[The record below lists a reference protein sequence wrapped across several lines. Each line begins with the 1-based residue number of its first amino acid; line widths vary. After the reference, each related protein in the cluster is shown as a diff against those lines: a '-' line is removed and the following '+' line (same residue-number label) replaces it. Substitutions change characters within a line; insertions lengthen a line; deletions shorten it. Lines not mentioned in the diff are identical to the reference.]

1 MRKKNKRAR
10 QIRLFLF
17 FGLIL
22 TLFIILV
29 VSTVGHQEFNAP
41 HKLALEVIGTA
52 QYGINRITGSIKNG
66 WENYSALINVR
77 EENARL
83 REELQ
88 KHKAI
93 NNEYREAAAANV
105 RLAKL
110 LDMKE
115 TLPAPALTA
124 EIIGGDPS
132 QWFKTVII
140 DRGSSD
146 GIQSG
151 MPAVT
156 VDGVVGQ
163 VINVSP
169 NFAKVLLAN
178 DPNSAIAGLIQETR
192 VQGIIKG
199 GGPRFHME
207 YVLNSNEVSE
217 GDRIVTSGIGG
228 VFPKGVPIGTV
239 SKVEKSGRGMFQEI
253 EIEPAVD
260 FSQLEYLIIVMK
272 KDPLAKE

>member
-17 FGLIL
+17 FGLL
-22 TLFIILV
+22 LALFIVLI
-29 VSTVGHQEFNAP
+29 VSTVGRQEFNAP

-52 QYGINRITGSIKNG
+52 QYAMTRMTGSFKNG
-66 WENYSALINVR
+66 WRNYTALINVR

-88 KHKAI
+88 KHKAV
-93 NNEYREAAAANV
+93 NNEYREAVATNV

-110 LDMKE
+110 LEMKE
-115 TLPAPALTA
+115 TLPAPTLTA
-124 EIIGGDPS
+124 EIIGVDPS
-132 QWFKTVII
+132 QWFKTIII

-146 GIQSG
+146 GVQAG

-156 VDGVVGQ
+156 VEGVVGQ
-163 VINVSP
+163 VTNTSP
-169 NFAKVLLAN
+169 HFAKILLAT
-178 DPNSAIAGLIQETR
+178 DPNSALDGLIQETR
-192 VQGIIKG
+192 VQGIVKG
-199 GGPRFHME
+199 GGANFHME
-207 YVLNSNEVSE
+207 YVLKNSEVAE
-217 GDRIVTSGIGG
+217 GDKIVTSGIGG

-239 SKVEKSGRGMFQEI
+239 SKVERSGRGMFQEI
-253 EIEPAVD
+253 EIQPAAD

-272 KDPLAKE
+272 KDPLAK